1 MEWIQI
7 YLFFVLQTHLPG
19 YVDDFDKFKASNDSM
34 NLFVFWSCN
43 VFDYV
48 QRCHAYVSQIKNY
61 CTLYSLSVFLLAQ
74 KSLIVNFGNR
84 CNLQSTLLL
93 VIC

>member
-34 NLFVFWSCN
+34 NLFVFWSYN

-48 QRCHAYVSQIKNY
+48 QRCRAYVSQIKNY
-61 CTLYSLSVFLLAQ
+61 CTLYSLDLFSHWPRRALQ
-74 KSLIVNFGNR
+74 LILEIGATYRVH
-84 CNLQSTLLL
+84 C
-93 VIC
+93 C